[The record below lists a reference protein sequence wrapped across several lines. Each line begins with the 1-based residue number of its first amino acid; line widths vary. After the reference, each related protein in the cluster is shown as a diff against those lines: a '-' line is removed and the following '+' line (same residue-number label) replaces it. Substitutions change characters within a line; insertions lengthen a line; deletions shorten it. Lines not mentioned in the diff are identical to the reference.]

1 MGRRASREP
10 VLSPRTVA
18 TDLRRR
24 YAVRFHM
31 FLIISASV
39 AMGTI
44 VTAGMLA
51 VGVDALWKRYLPALV
66 VAYVTF
72 LCGVWLWLHLS
83 RYGRHLRA
91 TRSDIGSMDLVD
103 AGDALRVLDG
113 IGPAP
118 VQSVGGEVLRG
129 AGGAFDGGGASSSWA
144 SDAASAAGESS
155 GVSDTVAD
163 AAGALGGADEGIFL
177 VIAIALVA
185 LALVALFGAAGYIIY
200 EAPAILAEVVFEV
213 LLASPFIKGAR
224 AIESANWSGTLLRR
238 TWKPFAVVCVT
249 ALGFAFFAAAVAPQ
263 ARTAPEVLRVL
274 AAR

>member
-1 MGRRASREP
+1 MGRRKSREP
-10 VLSPRTVA
+10 VLSPQSVA
-18 TDLRRR
+18 ADLRRN

-31 FLIISASV
+31 FLIVAASV

-51 VGVDALWKRYLPALV
+51 VGVDALWKRYLPALL
-66 VAYVTF
+66 VAYITF

-91 TRSDIGSMDLVD
+91 NRSDIGAMDLVD

-118 VQSVGGEVLRG
+118 VQSLGGEVLRG
-129 AGGAFDGGGASSSWA
+129 AGGTFDGGGASASS
-144 SDAASAAGESS
+144 
-155 GVSDTVAD
+155 VSD
-163 AAGALGGADEGIFL
+163 AAGAVGHSGVGDAVAEAAGGLDADEGIFL

-185 LALVALFGAAGYIIY
+185 LALIALFGATGYIIY
-200 EAPAILAEVVFEV
+200 EAPKILAEVVFEV

-224 AIESANWSGTLLRR
+224 AIESANWSGALVRR
-238 TWKPFAVVCVT
+238 TWKPFAIVCVA

-263 ARTAPEVLRVL
+263 ARTAAEVIRVL
-274 AAR
+274 AAS